1 MTLIVKK
8 TRIRKKT
15 YKSKRRDFKIR
26 SRGKSKH
33 RKRVSIKRRNTR
45 RNLRGGG
52 LTPTEIQDMHYYMNK
67 ENSEKYSR
75 VRNEDNEGFP
85 TLKSKI
91 EESIKTLQDKILR
104 LIGPFMTIIGFLKSE
119 KCRSFISINKL
130 KIKPRTRQ
138 IIDVFY
144 HIITK
149 IFSLPLNYY
158 PDQEDVVITRED
170 FDDNIRLLKSEYET
184 FKTSIKQD
192 SELNKAVRNA
202 VRFLLNVED
211 VYGFF
216 SYNYYNEQGKGQEFS
231 QIKYLIEV
239 LDNIYDT

>member
-45 RNLRGGG
+45 RNLRGGV
-52 LTPTEIQDMHYYMNK
+52 LTPTEIQDMHYYENK
-67 ENSEKYSR
+67 ENSEEYSR

-85 TLKSKI
+85 TLSSNI
-91 EESIKTLQDKILR
+91 DSSITTLQDKILS
-104 LIGPFMTIIGFLKSE
+104 LIDPFKSIIGFLKSE
-119 KCRSFISINKL
+119 KCSRFILINKPQ
-130 KIKPRTRQ
+130 IKPRTIK
-138 IIDVFY
+138 IINLFN
-144 HIITK
+144 HIITN
-149 IFSLPLNYY
+149 IFSLPLNDY
-158 PDQEDVVITRED
+158 PDQEDKEITIEY
-170 FDDNIRLLKSEYET
+170 FYQNIGLLKSEYKT
-184 FKTSIKQD
+184 FNTSIKQN
-192 SELNKAVRNA
+192 SELNKA

-216 SYNYYNEQGKGQEFS
+216 SYNYYNEQSKGQEFS
-231 QIKYLIEV
+231 HIKYLIEL
-239 LDNIYDT
+239 LDNIYDS